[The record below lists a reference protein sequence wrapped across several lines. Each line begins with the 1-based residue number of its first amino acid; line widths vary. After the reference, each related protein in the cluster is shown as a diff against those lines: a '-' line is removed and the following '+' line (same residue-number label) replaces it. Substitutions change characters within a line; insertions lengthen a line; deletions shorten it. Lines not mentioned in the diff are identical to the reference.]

1 MLLMWFVVSTD
12 GQKPNVG
19 NMKLFPVH
27 INNDISCTACSLS
40 LTPGQVGCVNGVAEK
55 LPTGVSPCLPCTS
68 KPLYCCAPCP
78 VSRTEERER
87 LDRSLSG
94 HIRFLHVDI
103 QIQVHRAYK
112 LIATAARTSAH

>member
-19 NMKLFPVH
+19 NMKLFHVH
-27 INNDISCTACSLS
+27 INNNISCTACSLRKS
-40 LTPGQVGCVNGVAEK
+40 AVSMVLLRSFRRAMPRAFPAPVNLCTAAHLAQSAELK
-55 LPTGVSPCLPCTS
+55 RESVWTGHL
-68 KPLYCCAPCP
+68 A
-78 VSRTEERER
+78 R
-87 LDRSLSG
+87 